1 MISLLPSEPT
11 IMFYIKIGNNDD
23 PCKGKNTKIVRQ
35 ETREYIS
42 TSNDECYRDV
52 INIRL
57 QKP

>member
-23 PCKGKNTKIVRQ
+23 PCKGKNAKIVRQ
-35 ETREYIS
+35 ETCEYIS

-52 INIRL
+52 IDIGL